1 MTGRRVR
8 PGRWTSLLVGLLLAV
23 AGLSLSPAAPAHA
36 AAEGY
41 LDVTV
46 QGPTGSPL
54 SGATVI
60 LYPANQPLPD
70 PVHDPDWRPLELGR
84 MASGVDGVAHF
95 VRDDVPLN
103 VNVWVERPGYFG
115 EWYNGAVNYANANDL
130 SISDG
135 LTNTAVVALAQKLR
149 SVHVYVYDADTEA
162 DVVGATVGLY
172 AATGGGTT
180 PSATQLT
187 DAAGYARF
195 RIATADTGG
204 LPTGLYKV
212 RAARTGYVTQWYTS
226 GVNDF
231 GNALA
236 VDLTAE
242 SSAASIDIAMTAG
255 TPVAF
260 TTAPKPTISG
270 TLRKGRTLTAKPGTW
285 VPKPGALAYRWYRGA
300 KAISGANAK
309 TYTLRKADV
318 GKRISVTVKAS
329 LAGYVTTARTSAKT
343 AAIKP

>member
-1 MTGRRVR
+1 MAGRRGA
-8 PGRWTSLLVGLLLAV
+8 GRWTASLVGLLLAA
-23 AGLSLSPAAPAHA
+23 AGLSLSPVAPAQA

-46 QGPTGSPL
+46 QGPTGAPL

-70 PVHDPDWRPLELGR
+70 PVSDPDWRPLELGR

-103 VNVWVERPGYFG
+103 VDVWVERPGYVG
-115 EWYNGAVNYANANDL
+115 EWYNGAPNYANANDL

-135 LTNTAVVALAQKLR
+135 LTNTAVVALSQKLR
-149 SVHVYVYDADTEA
+149 TVHVYVYDADTEA

-172 AATGGGTT
+172 AATGDGTS
-180 PSATQLT
+180 PSATLLT
-187 DAAGYARF
+187 DATGYARF

-212 RAARTGYVTQWYTS
+212 RAVRTGYITQWYTS

-231 GNALA
+231 ADAIAL
-236 VDLTAE
+236 DLTGE
-242 SSAASIDIAMTAG
+242 SSSASIDLGLTAG
-255 TPVAF
+255 SPVAF
-260 TTAPKPTISG
+260 TTAPKPIISG
-270 TLRKGRTLTAKPGTW
+270 TLRKGKTLTAKPGAWAPRPTTFTYTW
-285 VPKPGALAYRWYRGA
+285 FRGA
-300 KAISGANAK
+300 KAISGATAK

-318 GKRISVTVKAS
+318 GKRISVAVKAS
-329 LAGYVTTARTSAKT
+329 LAGYVTTTRTSAKT
-343 AAIKP
+343 AAVKP